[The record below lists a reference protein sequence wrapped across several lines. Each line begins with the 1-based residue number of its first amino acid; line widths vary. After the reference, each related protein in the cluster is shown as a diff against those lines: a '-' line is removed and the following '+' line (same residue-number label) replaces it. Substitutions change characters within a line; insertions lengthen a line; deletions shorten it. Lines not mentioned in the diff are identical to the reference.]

1 MSEEQNNNKEEQK
14 IKRGKNFDVFISY
27 RRSDGTDKAKQLDL
41 AFSIDDCRTFFD
53 FKSLGTGA
61 FDKRLENA
69 VLDAPIFIM
78 VWTPD
83 YFKRCVKGGE
93 TADGK
98 TVLEPD
104 EDDWVRK
111 EIELALA
118 NNKKIIPINFNHV
131 LDKVPDYLDDEFRN
145 KISPHNYVNL
155 YGDNTFDAT
164 VKHIFDNEI
173 RPFIGATPKP
183 ENKVKVRVK
192 ADADCELIDNDEV
205 IATIQQGKTAQ
216 LFFERGEYELIA
228 RSTEFSD
235 IENLIKRTF
244 DDVSFSYLVTTELA
258 YRVKQ
263 RRIQIEE
270 EEKKKR
276 EEEERIRREEEER
289 IRREEEE
296 RRRREEE
303 QRLAEQRKKEE
314 EQRRKEEQARLE
326 AERQRQEYLRKEE
339 EARKLLEQE
348 RERQRREAEE
358 RRRAEQAR
366 LEEEKR
372 NQTNSK
378 TVYDTAKEEKDGQI
392 WGCLIIA
399 IIVAVILISFATCN
413 GSGRKT
419 ETTTENVAIPSDYDE
434 TRLPDIYS
442 IEIGNETYD
451 GDVITDYGQT
461 IYSSETM
468 YLFPRINY
476 KSYADREY
484 TFDVKWIKPDGSIR
498 RGDSSPAGYSQSFP
512 YSLSY
517 GEGNKYLYSWGSK
530 TKGNW
535 EAGDYAIEIWCE
547 GTLLKRKEFTIFS
560 KKKTNYS
567 KSDCEDKVRNFENY
581 VDRLQVAR
589 NNKANGAAEL
599 KKFAALLK
607 EANTQ
612 ESLVKECLNNQ
623 EYKSRIQN
631 ALMRCKKIRISK

>member
-1 MSEEQNNNKEEQK
+1 MSEEQNNKQEEQK

-98 TVLEPD
+98 TVFEPD

-111 EIELALA
+111 EIELALKH
-118 NNKKIIPINFNHV
+118 NKKIIPINFNHV

-164 VKHIFDNEI
+164 VKHIFDKEI

-235 IENLIKRTF
+235 IENVIKRTF
-244 DDVSFSYLVTTELA
+244 DDVSFSYLVNTELA

-276 EEEERIRREEEER
+276 EEEERLRREEEER

-326 AERQRQEYLRKEE
+326 
-339 EARKLLEQE
+339 
-348 RERQRREAEE
+348 
-358 RRRAEQAR
+358 
-366 LEEEKR
+366 EEKR
-372 NQTNSK
+372 SEKNNEPR
-378 TVYDTAKEEKDGQI
+378 AKSDGLGVEK
-392 WGCLIIA
+392 IIA
-399 IIVAVILISFATCN
+399 IITAVISFVLISLVCFNIIEYSGGAN
-413 GSGRKT
+413 GTYVEPTT
-419 ETTTENVAIPSDYDE
+419 ETTIEVAIPSDYDE
-434 TRLPDIYS
+434 TRLPEIYS
-442 IEIGNETYD
+442 IEIGNVTYD
-451 GDVITDYGQT
+451 YDVITDYGET
-461 IYSSETM
+461 IYSSETK
-468 YLFPRINY
+468 YLCPRIRY
-476 KSYADREY
+476 KSYADRSY
-484 TFDVKWIKPDGSIR
+484 KFDVKWIMPDGSIR
-498 RGDSSPAGYSQSFP
+498 RGDSSPAGYSTSDSYF
-512 YSLSY
+512 LSY
-517 GEGNKYLYSWGSK
+517 GEGTNKLVGWGSK

-535 EAGDYAIEIWCE
+535 KAGDYTIEIWCE
-547 GTLLKRKEFTIFS
+547 GTLLKRKEFTI
-560 KKKTNYS
+560 Y
-567 KSDCEDKVRNFENY
+567 
-581 VDRLQVAR
+581 
-589 NNKANGAAEL
+589 
-599 KKFAALLK
+599 
-607 EANTQ
+607 
-612 ESLVKECLNNQ
+612 
-623 EYKSRIQN
+623 
-631 ALMRCKKIRISK
+631 

>member
-1 MSEEQNNNKEEQK
+1 MSEEQNNKQEEQK

-98 TVLEPD
+98 TVFEPD

-111 EIELALA
+111 EIELALKH
-118 NNKKIIPINFNHV
+118 NKKIIPINFNHV

-164 VKHIFDNEI
+164 VKHIFDKEI

-235 IENLIKRTF
+235 IENVIKRTF
-244 DDVSFSYLVTTELA
+244 DDVSFSYLVNTELA

-314 EQRRKEEQARLE
+314 EQRLKE
-326 AERQRQEYLRKEE
+326 
-339 EARKLLEQE
+339 
-348 RERQRREAEE
+348 
-358 RRRAEQAR
+358 EQAR

-378 TVYDTAKEEKDGQI
+378 TVYDTAEEEKDGQI

-399 IIVAVILISFATCN
+399 IIVVVILISFATCN
-413 GSGRKT
+413 GCGGANGTYVETAT
-419 ETTTENVAIPSDYDE
+419 ETAVEVVTPSDYDE
-434 TRLPDIYS
+434 TILPVIYS
-442 IEIGNETYD
+442 IEIANKTHNLD
-451 GDVITDYGQT
+451 LITNYGST

-468 YLFPRINY
+468 FLTPRIRY
-476 KSYADREY
+476 KSFADRSY
-484 TFDVKWIKPDGSIR
+484 KFYVKWINPDGSIR
-498 RGDSSPAGYSQSFP
+498 RGDSSPAGYTQSES

-517 GEGNKYLYSWGSK
+517 GEGTEVLDGWGNEK
-530 TKGNW
+530 KGHW
-535 EAGDYAIEIWCE
+535 KAGDYAIEIWCE
-547 GTLLKRKEFTIFS
+547 GTLLKRKEFTI
-560 KKKTNYS
+560 Y
-567 KSDCEDKVRNFENY
+567 
-581 VDRLQVAR
+581 
-589 NNKANGAAEL
+589 
-599 KKFAALLK
+599 
-607 EANTQ
+607 
-612 ESLVKECLNNQ
+612 
-623 EYKSRIQN
+623 
-631 ALMRCKKIRISK
+631 

>member
-98 TVLEPD
+98 TVFEPD

-111 EIELALA
+111 EIELALKH
-118 NNKKIIPINFNHV
+118 NKKIIPINFNHV

-164 VKHIFDNEI
+164 VKHIFDKEI

-235 IENLIKRTF
+235 IENVIERTF
-244 DDVSFSYLVTTELA
+244 DDVSFSYFVKTELA

-270 EEKKKR
+270 EEKKNR
-276 EEEERIRREEEER
+276 EEEERL
-289 IRREEEE
+289 RREEEE

-303 QRLAEQRKKEE
+303 ERRRLEEEQRLEEQRKKEE

-326 AERQRQEYLRKEE
+326 AERQRQEYLKKED
-339 EARKLLEQE
+339 EARKLREQEQE
-348 RERQRREAEE
+348 RQRKEAEE
-358 RRRAEQAR
+358 RIRANQAR
-366 LEEEKR
+366 LEAEKERKERWERDSRAEQERLKKIKAEERK
-372 NQTNSK
+372 
-378 TVYDTAKEEKDGQI
+378 KEAEKVN
-392 WGCLIIA
+392 GCLAWGGVIFFIAVFII
-399 IIVAVILISFATCN
+399 IFNISEC
-413 GSGRKT
+413 SGGRT
-419 ETTTENVAIPSDYDE
+419 ETVTETATETPAIEEIPADYDE

-442 IEIGNETYD
+442 IEIGNRTSD
-451 GDVITDYGQT
+451 GDVITDYGEK
-461 IYSSETM
+461 IYSSETT
-468 YLFPRINY
+468 YLKPRIRY
-476 KSYADREY
+476 KSYADRSY
-484 TFDVKWIKPDGSIR
+484 MFDIKWINPDGSIIMD
-498 RGDSSPAGYSQSFP
+498 DSSPAGYSYSFP

-517 GEGNKYLYSWGSK
+517 GEGNEVLYGYGSD

-535 EAGDYAIEIWCE
+535 EAGDYAIEIWCK
-547 GTLLKRKEFTIFS
+547 GTLLKRKEFTI
-560 KKKTNYS
+560 Y
-567 KSDCEDKVRNFENY
+567 
-581 VDRLQVAR
+581 
-589 NNKANGAAEL
+589 
-599 KKFAALLK
+599 
-607 EANTQ
+607 
-612 ESLVKECLNNQ
+612 
-623 EYKSRIQN
+623 
-631 ALMRCKKIRISK
+631 

>member
-1 MSEEQNNNKEEQK
+1 MSEEQNNKQEEQK

-98 TVLEPD
+98 TVFEPD

-111 EIELALA
+111 EIELALKH
-118 NNKKIIPINFNHV
+118 NKKIIPINFNHV

-164 VKHIFDNEI
+164 VKHIFDKEI

-235 IENLIKRTF
+235 IENVIERTF
-244 DDVSFSYLVTTELA
+244 DDVSFSYFVKTELA
-258 YRVKQ
+258 YRVQQ

-339 EARKLLEQE
+339 EARKQREQEQE
-348 RERQRREAEE
+348 RQRKEAEE
-358 RRRAEQAR
+358 RIRANQAR
-366 LEEEKR
+366 LEAEKERKERWERDSRAEQERLKKIKAEERK
-372 NQTNSK
+372 
-378 TVYDTAKEEKDGQI
+378 KEAEKVN
-392 WGCLIIA
+392 GCLAWGGVIFFIAVFII
-399 IIVAVILISFATCN
+399 IFNISEC
-413 GSGRKT
+413 SGGRT
-419 ETTTENVAIPSDYDE
+419 ETVTETATETPAIEEIPADYDE

-442 IEIGNETYD
+442 IEIGNRTSD
-451 GDVITDYGQT
+451 GDVITDYGEK
-461 IYSSETM
+461 IYSSETT
-468 YLFPRINY
+468 YLKPRIRY
-476 KSYADREY
+476 KSYADRSY
-484 TFDVKWIKPDGSIR
+484 MFDIKWINPDGSIIMD
-498 RGDSSPAGYSQSFP
+498 DSSPAGYSYSFP

-517 GEGNKYLYSWGSK
+517 GEGNEVLYGYGSD

-535 EAGDYAIEIWCE
+535 EAGDYAIEIWCK
-547 GTLLKRKEFTIFS
+547 GTLLKRKEF
-560 KKKTNYS
+560 
-567 KSDCEDKVRNFENY
+567 
-581 VDRLQVAR
+581 
-589 NNKANGAAEL
+589 
-599 KKFAALLK
+599 
-607 EANTQ
+607 
-612 ESLVKECLNNQ
+612 
-623 EYKSRIQN
+623 RIY
-631 ALMRCKKIRISK
+631 

>member
-111 EIELALA
+111 EIELALKH
-118 NNKKIIPINFNHV
+118 NKKIIPINFNHV

-164 VKHIFDNEI
+164 IKDIFDRHI

-235 IENLIKRTF
+235 IENVIKRTF
-244 DDVSFSYLVTTELA
+244 DDVSFNYLVTTELA

-276 EEEERIRREEEER
+276 EEEERLRREEEER

-348 RERQRREAEE
+348 RERQRKEAEE

-378 TVYDTAKEEKDGQI
+378 TVYDIAEEEKNGQI
-392 WGCLIIA
+392 RAFLIIA
-399 IIVAVILISFATCN
+399 IIVAVILISFVTCN
-413 GSGRKT
+413 GCGGAT
-419 ETTTENVAIPSDYDE
+419 ETTTKTAVEEYYDVE
-434 TRLPDIYS
+434 TPVETPAEEIAEYSEEEEILEEERRALAEERRRAEEERKAAEKARREAEQNRLPVIYS
-442 IEIGNETYD
+442 IEIANKTYD
-451 GDVITDYGQT
+451 YDVITDYGET

-468 YLFPRINY
+468 YLYPRIRY
-476 KSYADREY
+476 KSYADRNY
-484 TFDVKWIKPDGSIR
+484 TFDVKWINPDGSIQR
-498 RGDSSPAGYSQSFP
+498 SSSSPAGYSYSKS

-517 GEGNKYLYSWGSK
+517 GEGTKYLHSWGGK
-530 TKGNW
+530 TKGSW
-535 EAGDYAIEIWCE
+535 KAGDYAIEIWCN
-547 GTLLKRKEFTIFS
+547 GTLLKRKEFTI
-560 KKKTNYS
+560 Y
-567 KSDCEDKVRNFENY
+567 
-581 VDRLQVAR
+581 
-589 NNKANGAAEL
+589 
-599 KKFAALLK
+599 
-607 EANTQ
+607 
-612 ESLVKECLNNQ
+612 
-623 EYKSRIQN
+623 
-631 ALMRCKKIRISK
+631 

>member
-111 EIELALA
+111 EIELALKH
-118 NNKKIIPINFNHV
+118 NKKIIPINFNHV

-164 VKHIFDNEI
+164 VKHIFDKEI

-192 ADADCELIDNDEV
+192 ADADCELISDDQV

-216 LFFERGEYELIA
+216 LFFEKGEYEITA

-235 IENLIKRTF
+235 IENVIKRTF
-244 DDVSFSYLVTTELA
+244 DDVSFNYLVTTELA

-276 EEEERIRREEEER
+276 EEEERLRREEEER

-339 EARKLLEQE
+339 QARKLREQEQE
-348 RERQRREAEE
+348 RQRKEAEE

-378 TVYDTAKEEKDGQI
+378 TVYDTAVEESNYKI
-392 WGCLIIA
+392 RAFLIIA
-399 IIVAVILISFATCN
+399 IIVAVILISLVTCN
-413 GSGRKT
+413 GSGRYTETAT
-419 ETTTENVAIPSDYDE
+419 ETTAEEYYVVE
-434 TRLPDIYS
+434 TPAETPAEEIVIYSEEEEILEEERRALAEERRRAEEERIAAEKARREAEQNRLPEIYS
-442 IEIGNETYD
+442 IEIRNETYE
-451 GDVITDYGQT
+451 GDPITDYGQN

-468 YLFPRINY
+468 YLGPRIRY
-476 KSYADREY
+476 KSYANRSY
-484 TFDVKWIKPDGSIR
+484 KFYVKWIKPDGSIS
-498 RGDSSPAGYSQSFP
+498 RGDSSPAGYSQSKS

-517 GEGNKYLYSWGSK
+517 GEGTVLLNGWGFK
-530 TKGNW
+530 TKGLW
-535 EAGDYAIEIWCE
+535 EAGRYAIEIWCE
-547 GTLLKRKEFTIFS
+547 GTLLKRKEFTI
-560 KKKTNYS
+560 Y
-567 KSDCEDKVRNFENY
+567 
-581 VDRLQVAR
+581 
-589 NNKANGAAEL
+589 
-599 KKFAALLK
+599 
-607 EANTQ
+607 
-612 ESLVKECLNNQ
+612 
-623 EYKSRIQN
+623 
-631 ALMRCKKIRISK
+631 

>member
-1 MSEEQNNNKEEQK
+1 MSEEQNNKQEEQK

-111 EIELALA
+111 EIELALE
-118 NNKKIIPINFNHV
+118 NGKKIIPINFNHV
-131 LDKVPDYLDDEFRN
+131 FDKVPDYLDDEFRN

-164 VKHIFDNEI
+164 VKHIFDKEI

-235 IENLIKRTF
+235 IENVIERTF
-244 DDVSFSYLVTTELA
+244 DDVSFSYFVKTELA

-276 EEEERIRREEEER
+276 EEEERLRREEEER

-303 QRLAEQRKKEE
+303 QRLEEQRKKEE

-358 RRRAEQAR
+358 RRREEQTKKERWERDLKAENAR
-366 LEEEKR
+366 LSEIK
-372 NQTNSK
+372 
-378 TVYDTAKEEKDGQI
+378 AKEKNEERNVI
-392 WGCLIIA
+392 YRRLGCG
-399 IIVAVILISFATCN
+399 AVIFCIALFLICFMTCV
-413 GSGRKT
+413 GSGRYT
-419 ETTTENVAIPSDYDE
+419 ETATETATETPAIEEIPSDYDE
-434 TRLPDIYS
+434 TRLPEIYS
-442 IEIGNETYD
+442 IEIGNATYD
-451 GDVITDYGQT
+451 GDAITDYGEK

-468 YLFPRINY
+468 YLHPRIRY

-484 TFDVKWIKPDGSIR
+484 KFDVKWIEPDGALRS
-498 RGDSSPAGYSQSFP
+498 GDGSPKGYSYSRS

-517 GEGNKYLYSWGSK
+517 GEGNEYLHGWGK
-530 TKGNW
+530 ETKGNW
-535 EAGDYAIEIWCE
+535 YAGKYAIEIWCE
-547 GTLLKRKEFTIFS
+547 GTLLKRKEF
-560 KKKTNYS
+560 
-567 KSDCEDKVRNFENY
+567 
-581 VDRLQVAR
+581 
-589 NNKANGAAEL
+589 
-599 KKFAALLK
+599 
-607 EANTQ
+607 
-612 ESLVKECLNNQ
+612 
-623 EYKSRIQN
+623 RIY
-631 ALMRCKKIRISK
+631 

>member
-1 MSEEQNNNKEEQK
+1 MSEEQNNEQEEQK

-111 EIELALA
+111 EIELALKH
-118 NNKKIIPINFNHV
+118 NKKIIPINFNHV

-164 VKHIFDNEI
+164 VKHIFDKEI

-244 DDVSFSYLVTTELA
+244 DDVSFNYLVTTELA
-258 YRVKQ
+258 YSVKQ

-276 EEEERIRREEEER
+276 EEEERLRREEEER

-296 RRRREEE
+296 RRRLEEE
-303 QRLAEQRKKEE
+303 KRLAEQRKKEE

-326 AERQRQEYLRKEE
+326 EERQRQEYLRKEE

-348 RERQRREAEE
+348 RERQRKEAEE

-378 TVYDTAKEEKDGQI
+378 TVYDIAEEEKNGQI
-392 WGCLIIA
+392 RAFLIIA
-399 IIVAVILISFATCN
+399 IIVAVILISFVTCN
-413 GSGRKT
+413 GCGGAT
-419 ETTTENVAIPSDYDE
+419 ETTTKTAVEEYYDVE
-434 TRLPDIYS
+434 TPVETPAEEIAEYSEEEEILEEERRALAEERRRAEEERIAAEKARREAEQNRLPEIYS
-442 IEIGNETYD
+442 IEIGNKYKGTK
-451 GDVITDYGQT
+451 IQTDYGQT

-468 YLFPRINY
+468 YLHPRIRY
-476 KSYADREY
+476 KSYADRSY
-484 TFDVKWIKPDGSIR
+484 KFYVKWIMPDGSII
-498 RGDSSPAGYSQSFP
+498 RGDSSPAGYTQSRS

-517 GEGNKYLYSWGSK
+517 GEGTMELDGWGSE
-530 TKGNW
+530 TKGW
-535 EAGDYAIEIWCE
+535 WKARDYAIEIWCD
-547 GTLLKRKEFTIFS
+547 GTLLKRKEFTI
-560 KKKTNYS
+560 Y
-567 KSDCEDKVRNFENY
+567 
-581 VDRLQVAR
+581 
-589 NNKANGAAEL
+589 
-599 KKFAALLK
+599 
-607 EANTQ
+607 
-612 ESLVKECLNNQ
+612 
-623 EYKSRIQN
+623 
-631 ALMRCKKIRISK
+631 

>member
-1 MSEEQNNNKEEQK
+1 MSEEQNNKQEEQK

-98 TVLEPD
+98 TVFEPD

-111 EIELALA
+111 EIELALKH
-118 NNKKIIPINFNHV
+118 NKKIIPINFNHV

-164 VKHIFDNEI
+164 VKHIFDKEI

-192 ADADCELIDNDEV
+192 ADADCELIDNNEV

-228 RSTEFSD
+228 RSIEFSD
-235 IENLIKRTF
+235 IENVIERTF
-244 DDVSFSYLVTTELA
+244 DDVSFSYFVKTELA
-258 YRVKQ
+258 YRVQQ
-263 RRIQIEE
+263 RRIQVEE

-276 EEEERIRREEEER
+276 EEEERIRGEEEARIAAAKAEAER
-289 IRREEEE
+289 L
-296 RRRREEE
+296 EEE
-303 QRLAEQRKKEE
+303 QRLKEQRKKEE
-314 EQRRKEEQARLE
+314 EQKRREEEARLE
-326 AERQRQEYLRKEE
+326 AEKQRQEFFKKEE
-339 EARKLLEQE
+339 EGRKLLEQE

-358 RRRAEQAR
+358 RRRAEKAR
-366 LEEEKR
+366 LENEKR
-372 NQTNSK
+372 NKEKSK
-378 TVYDTAKEEKDGQI
+378 PAYEDTKSKKRDTT
-392 WGCLIIA
+392 IA
-399 IIVAVILISFATCN
+399 IRDTTIAIVFIAILFAIILICVKTC
-413 GSGRKT
+413 GGFDGAT
-419 ETTTENVAIPSDYDE
+419 ETTTETATETPAIEEEVVETPADE
-434 TRLPDIYS
+434 IAGYSEEEEILEEERRALAEERRRAEEERKAAEEERKAAEKARREAEQNRLPKIYH
-442 IEIGNETYD
+442 IEIGNCFKGGKTQ
-451 GDVITDYGQT
+451 TNYGKT

-468 YLFPRINY
+468 YLAPKIRY

-484 TFDVKWIKPDGSIR
+484 KFDVKWIMPDGTT
-498 RGDSSPAGYSQSFP
+498 DKDKNSPAGYSLSKS

-517 GEGNKYLYSWGSK
+517 GEGSTNLHGWGGE
-530 TKGNW
+530 TKGYW
-535 EAGDYAIEIWCE
+535 KAGKYAIEIWCE
-547 GTLLKRKEFTIFS
+547 GTLLKRKEF
-560 KKKTNYS
+560 
-567 KSDCEDKVRNFENY
+567 
-581 VDRLQVAR
+581 
-589 NNKANGAAEL
+589 
-599 KKFAALLK
+599 
-607 EANTQ
+607 
-612 ESLVKECLNNQ
+612 
-623 EYKSRIQN
+623 RIY
-631 ALMRCKKIRISK
+631 

>member
-1 MSEEQNNNKEEQK
+1 MSEEQNNKQEEQK

-111 EIELALA
+111 EIELALKH
-118 NNKKIIPINFNHV
+118 NKKIIPINFNHV

-164 VKHIFDNEI
+164 VKHIFDKEI

-235 IENLIKRTF
+235 IENVIERTF
-244 DDVSFSYLVTTELA
+244 DDVSFSYFVKTELA
-258 YRVKQ
+258 YRVQQ

-276 EEEERIRREEEER
+276 EEEERL
-289 IRREEEE
+289 RREEEE

-303 QRLAEQRKKEE
+303 ERRRREEEKRLAEQRKKEE

-339 EARKLLEQE
+339 QARKLLEQE
-348 RERQRREAEE
+348 RERQRKEAEE

-378 TVYDTAKEEKDGQI
+378 TVYDTAEEESNYKI
-392 WGCLIIA
+392 RAFLIIA
-399 IIVAVILISFATCN
+399 IIVAVILISFVTCN
-413 GSGRKT
+413 GCGGANGTYVETAT
-419 ETTTENVAIPSDYDE
+419 ETAVEVAIPADYDE
-434 TRLPDIYS
+434 TRLPEIYS
-442 IEIGNETYD
+442 IEIGNVTKD
-451 GDVITDYGQT
+451 WDVITDYGET

-468 YLFPRINY
+468 YLAPKISY

-484 TFDVKWIKPDGSIR
+484 KFDFKWIMPDGSLS
-498 RGDSSPAGYSQSFP
+498 RGNSSPAGYSHSLTGF
-512 YSLSY
+512 LSY
-517 GEGNKYLYSWGSK
+517 GKGTWNLHSWGDK

-535 EAGDYAIEIWCE
+535 YAGNYAIEIWCE
-547 GTLLKRKEFTIFS
+547 GTLLKRKEFTI
-560 KKKTNYS
+560 Y
-567 KSDCEDKVRNFENY
+567 
-581 VDRLQVAR
+581 
-589 NNKANGAAEL
+589 
-599 KKFAALLK
+599 
-607 EANTQ
+607 
-612 ESLVKECLNNQ
+612 
-623 EYKSRIQN
+623 
-631 ALMRCKKIRISK
+631 